1 MSDNFLENL
10 LAVKWYDG
18 LLVSS
23 GHLEHIDRRLD
34 GLVTEAC
41 GALMEQPGLIGQEPG
56 GRTPNQLIAI
66 ESQIRDGDEFN
77 LTLNITRGFQAL
89 APGGRIVVGV
99 SNTQARFGVPVTT
112 IHAKLSAKGQADGD
126 FLVCA
131 RQVEKDD
138 AKIEKKTGEEAQIE
152 LGYPGL
158 GIDLVEIEDFKQRA
172 STAFSDYVVIGLV
185 SLVDGEL
192 VVDAEYVPPVVRLES
207 VGSFDDGLVPS
218 VVTLFHDLFRLSVD
232 LVRTSTVAFSQG
244 QVGADLIS
252 RRSDYEA
259 LRAFLLTKIGVIR
272 NINRISPIKMLLE
285 LVFPVATWWRH
296 YYEQQFKQAVG
307 GVDQTPVKRVFD
319 LANVLTDTS
328 YADLC
333 AGSGN
338 FLRNT
343 KKFVEGLNQELG
355 MIG

>member
-1 MSDNFLENL
+1 MSENLLENL

-18 LLVSS
+18 LLVGS
-23 GHLEHIDRRLD
+23 GHLAHIDRRLD
-34 GLVTEAC
+34 GLISEAC
-41 GALMEQPGLIGQEPG
+41 GALMEQPGLIGEEPG
-56 GRTPNQLIAI
+56 ERTPNQLIAV
-66 ESQIRDGDEFN
+66 ESYVRDGDDFD

-89 APGGRIVVGV
+89 SPAGRIIVGV

-112 IHAKLSAKGQADGD
+112 IKATLAAKGLVDGD

-138 AKIEKKTGEEAQIE
+138 AKIEKKTGEDTGIE

-158 GIDLVEIEDFKQRA
+158 GIELVDVEAFKQRA
-172 STAFSDYVVIGLV
+172 PAGFGSAAVIGMI

-244 QVGADLIS
+244 QVGGDLIS

-259 LRAFLLTKIGVIR
+259 LRAFLLTKSGVIR
-272 NINRISPIKMLLE
+272 NMNRISPVKMLLE
-285 LVFPVATWWRH
+285 LVCPTATWWRH
-296 YYEQQFKQAVG
+296 YYEQHFKQAVG

-319 LANVLTDTS
+319 LANTLTDTS
-328 YADLC
+328 YVDLC
-333 AGSGN
+333 AGTGN